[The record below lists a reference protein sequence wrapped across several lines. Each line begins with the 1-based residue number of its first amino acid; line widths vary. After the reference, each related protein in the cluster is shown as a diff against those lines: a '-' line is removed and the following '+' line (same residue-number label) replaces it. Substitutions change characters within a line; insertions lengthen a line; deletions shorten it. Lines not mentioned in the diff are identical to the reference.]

1 MRTCSRACKMYQIID
16 EQGNVRICSW
26 SHNNL
31 IGSVLEKDLNSL
43 INSEKAVL
51 FREKISR
58 GDFSDCPKDNCPY
71 LANDR
76 MEEIMIDLEENE
88 IYPEE
93 LYLGYEGVCNY
104 HCTCCTSHL
113 NMVRK
118 PGVDYQE
125 QYRKIEESIRD
136 ILPHVKKISANGR
149 GELFVSKN
157 ILNILSN
164 WKPIAP
170 KEDIKVA
177 LETNGSLFDEEH
189 WKKIENLGQYH
200 LRVAITVMSFNED
213 IYQFLSGCKYPISQI
228 INNLKFV
235 KSLREKGIINE
246 LELATV
252 IQEQNFREM
261 PEFTRRC
268 IEEFG
273 VDSVRLRPIMPGG
286 IYDESIQW
294 FMDVRNPYHPYY
306 EEFRKVMSNEIFK
319 HPKVLLWSNQE
330 DSSRG
335 ENPYWKGKAQL
346 EKRLDEEVRVTRLL
360 NKIVSVEGLSC
371 KIDNLMK
378 EEKACSLGIYGIGVI
393 GKVFLKM
400 LSKENLNYDIHLYDK
415 NEHGNT
421 CGGYEILQPAESNLK
436 LSDVIIISPVKQARE
451 IKDTISNF
459 NGKLIILEDWMCQ
472 KTE

>member
-1 MRTCSRACKMYQIID
+1 MRTCSRACKYYQIID
-16 EQGNVRICSW
+16 EQGNVRTCCW
-26 SHNNL
+26 AKNNI
-31 IGSVLEKDLNSL
+31 IGSVLEQDFRTL
-43 INSEKAVL
+43 INNEKAVG
-51 FREKISR
+51 FYEKIAK
-58 GDFSDCPKDNCPY
+58 GDFSNCPKENCPY

-76 MEEIMIDLEENE
+76 MEEMMIDLEENE
-88 IYPEE
+88 LYPEE

-125 QYRKIEESIRD
+125 QYRKIEENIRD
-136 ILPHVKKISANGR
+136 ILPHIKKISANGR

-170 KEDIKVA
+170 KEEIKVR

-213 IYQFLSGCKYPISQI
+213 IYQFLSGC
-228 INNLKFV
+228 NLKFV

-246 LELATV
+246 FELATV

-261 PEFTRRC
+261 PEFSRRC

-273 VDSVRLRPIMPGG
+273 ADSVRLRPIMPGG

-306 EEFRKVMSNEIFK
+306 KEFRKVMSNEIFK

-330 DSSRG
+330 DSARG
-335 ENPYWKGKAQL
+335 ENPYWKSKAQL
-346 EKRLDEEVRVTRLL
+346 EKRLEDEVRVTRLL
-360 NKIVSVEGLSC
+360 NKIVSVEDLGR
-371 KIDNLMK
+371 KIDNLMREK
-378 EEKACSLGIYGIGVI
+378 KACSLGIYGIGVI
-393 GKVFLKM
+393 GKAFLKM
-400 LSKENLNYDIHLYDK
+400 ISKENLNYEIHLYDK
-415 NEHGNT
+415 NQHGSI
-421 CGGYEILQPAESNLK
+421 CEGYEILEPKENYLE
-436 LSDVIIISPVKQARE
+436 LSDIIIISPVKQAQE
-451 IKDTISNF
+451 IKDAVSNF
-459 NGKLIILEDWMCQ
+459 NGELIVLEDWMC
-472 KTE
+472 

>member
-1 MRTCSRACKMYQIID
+1 MRTCGRACKYYQIID
-16 EQGNVRICSW
+16 EQGNVRTCSW
-26 SHNNL
+26 AKNNL
-31 IGSVLEKDLNSL
+31 IGSVLEQDFRTL
-43 INSEKAVL
+43 INNEKAVG
-51 FREKISR
+51 FCEKIAK
-58 GDFSDCPKDNCPY
+58 GDFSNCPKDNCPY

-76 MEEIMIDLEENE
+76 MEEMMIDLEEDE
-88 IYPEE
+88 LYPEE

-118 PGVDYQE
+118 PGVNYQK
-125 QYRKIEESIRD
+125 QYQKIEENIRD
-136 ILPHVKKISANGR
+136 ILPYVKKISANGR

-157 ILNILSN
+157 ILNILAN

-170 KEDIKVA
+170 KEEIKVV

-189 WKKIENLGQYH
+189 WKKIQNLGQYH

-228 INNLKFV
+228 IDNLKFV

-246 LELATV
+246 FELATV

-273 VDSVRLRPIMPGG
+273 ADSVRLRPIMPGG

-330 DSSRG
+330 DSARG
-335 ENPYWKGKAQL
+335 ENPYLKDKVQL
-346 EKRLDEEVRVTRLL
+346 EKRLEEEVRVTRLL
-360 NKIVSVEGLSC
+360 NKIVSVEHLGYR
-371 KIDNLMK
+371 IDKLMIEK
-378 EEKACSLGIYGIGVI
+378 KACSLGIYGIGAI
-393 GKVFLKM
+393 GKAFLKM
-400 LSKENLNYDIHLYDK
+400 ISKENLNYNIHLYDK
-415 NEHGNT
+415 NQYGNT
-421 CGGYEILQPAESNLK
+421 WEGYEILKPTENHLQ
-436 LSDVIIISPVKQARE
+436 LSDVIIISPVKQAWE

-459 NGKLIILEDWMCQ
+459 NRELVILEDWMC
-472 KTE
+472 

>member
-1 MRTCSRACKMYQIID
+1 MRTCSRASKWCQIID
-16 EQGNVRICSW
+16 EQGNVRMCSW
-26 SHNNL
+26 AQNNL
-31 IGSVLEKDLNSL
+31 IGSVLEEDLKGL
-43 INSEKAVL
+43 MNSEKAVL
-51 FREKISR
+51 FREKISK
-58 GDFSDCPKDNCPY
+58 GDFSNCPKDNCPY

-76 MEEIMIDLEENE
+76 IDEMMIDLEEDE
-88 IYPEE
+88 LYPEE
-93 LYLGYEGVCNY
+93 LYLGYEGICNY

-113 NMVRK
+113 NMIKK

-125 QYRKIEESIRD
+125 QYRKIEENICD
-136 ILPHVKKISANGR
+136 ILPHIKTISANGR

-157 ILNILSN
+157 ILNILAN

-170 KEDIKVA
+170 KEEIKVL

-213 IYQFLSGCKYPISQI
+213 IYQFLSGCKYPVSQI

-273 VDSVRLRPIMPGG
+273 ADSVRLRPIMPGG

-330 DSSRG
+330 ESARG
-335 ENPYWKGKAQL
+335 ENPYLKDKVQL
-346 EKRLDEEVRVTRLL
+346 EKRLEEEVRVTRLL
-360 NKIVSVEGLSC
+360 NKIVSVEDIGC

-378 EEKACSLGIYGIGVI
+378 ENNARSLGIYGIGVI
-393 GKVFLKM
+393 GKAFLKM
-400 LSKENLNYDIHLYDK
+400 ISRESLEYDIYLYD
-415 NEHGNT
+415 GNQY
-421 CGGYEILQPAESNLK
+421 GNVWEEYDILEPTESHLE
-436 LSDVIIISPVKQARE
+436 LSDVIIISPVKQAHE
-451 IKDTISNF
+451 IKDTVSNF
-459 NGKLIILEDWMCQ
+459 KVKLIILEDWMC
-472 KTE
+472 